1 MERSALESD
10 IQFLPGVGP
19 KRAELLRKE
28 LGINTFGD
36 LIRLYPF
43 RYIDRSSIVPIK
55 EIRPDMAYIQVKAK
69 VLARELYGNAG
80 VIAADNIYGQNQDVS
95 GNGAPAATGSG
106 PDIRFNLVRRMRV
119 VVEDATGRLELVFFK
134 GIKWMYGKLEPGK
147 EFIFFGKPTVFNGL
161 VNIVHPEVDNVPDRQ
176 STRSGSAQQ
185 APAGGARSTSQQ
197 TDALTMTGVYPSTE
211 KLKNGGIT
219 GKAMCKMQ
227 EHALNA
233 CMPDIEETLPVWF
246 LKQQGMVPLPFALK
260 NIHFPKDQQSLERA
274 RYRLKFEELFFLQL
288 SLLKQKYIHSRDEH
302 GIQMPKVGEAFNRCY
317 EALPFP
323 LTGAQKRVI
332 TEIRNDMKSGHQMN
346 RLLQGDVGSGKTMVA
361 VLTALI
367 AVGNGYQACIMA
379 PTEVLAQQ
387 HFKNISKYLEPTG
400 VRVALLTG
408 SSRTAERREIHA
420 GLEDGSIGIIVGT
433 HALIEDDVLFRNLGL
448 AIVDEQHRFGVEQ
461 RAKLWRKSSC
471 GMPPHILVMTATP
484 IPRTLAMTLY
494 GDLDVSVI
502 DELPPGRKPVQ
513 TIHASENR
521 RPALFKFMREQI
533 ALGRQIFVVY
543 PLIFESEKMDYK
555 NLENGYEQI
564 AKAFPFPP
572 YKTAIVH
579 GKQSNEEKKFNMDA
593 FAAGRANILVATS
606 VIEVGVDVPNA
617 SVMVIESA
625 ERFGL
630 SQLHQLRGRVGRGS
644 EKSYCVLMTGQK
656 LSKESRHRIQ
666 LMCSTENG
674 FELAEEDMK
683 MRGPGDLE
691 GTQQSGLPISLNI
704 ASLAKDGLILNEARS
719 CAEAILEEDPTLSLD
734 KNRLLMQ
741 ELKKDKYNI
750 KDYSKIS

>member
-43 RYIDRSSIVPIK
+43 RYIDRSSIVPIR

-69 VLARELYGNAG
+69 VLARELYGTG
-80 VIAADNIYGQNQDVS
+80 GIIAADNIYGQSQDVS
-95 GNGAPAATGSG
+95 GNGAPAATSSG

-119 VVEDATGRLELVFFK
+119 VVEDATGRLEVVFFK

-161 VNIVHPEVDNVPDRQ
+161 VNIVHPEVDNAPDNQ
-176 STRSGSAQQ
+176 NMRSRSAQQ
-185 APAGGARSTSQQ
+185 A
-197 TDALTMTGVYPSTE
+197 DALTMTGVYPSTE
-211 KLKNGGIT
+211 RLKNGGIT
-219 GKAMCKMQ
+219 GKAMCRMQ

-233 CMPDIEETLPVWF
+233 CLPDIEETLPVWF
-246 LKQQGMVPLPFALK
+246 LKQQGLVPLPFALK

-367 AVGNGYQACIMA
+367 AIGNGYQACIMA

-387 HFKNISKYLEPTG
+387 HFKNISKYLKPTG
-400 VRVALLTG
+400 VRVSLLTG